1 MPRPSP
7 PLPPRS
13 GSGRRQRVA
22 AGAGQEPPSPTRG
35 GGAGSSRVA
44 EGRKSRRRPLP
55 WVSVGIPAR
64 WSRVR
69 HRRRHQPSWSASTLR
84 CCVGSAL
91 AGVAKGAGACVRMA
105 REELAFGTFSLLG
118 VSLTRL
124 KTFSRRGR
132 NSAEGEEGSI
142 VRGAAL
148 FLNEGLQFRAS
159 PVALPGFC
167 CRFKETVLPQQ

>member
-1 MPRPSP
+1 MLRPSP

-13 GSGRRQRVA
+13 GSGSGCRQRVA
-22 AGAGQEPPSPTRG
+22 AGAGQGPPSPTRG

-55 WVSVGIPAR
+55 WGSVGIPAR
-64 WSRVR
+64 WRRVR

-91 AGVAKGAGACVRMA
+91 AGVARGAGACVCMA
-105 REELAFGTFSLLG
+105 REELAFGTLSLLG

-124 KTFSRRGR
+124 KTFSR
-132 NSAEGEEGSI
+132 
-142 VRGAAL
+142 
-148 FLNEGLQFRAS
+148 
-159 PVALPGFC
+159 
-167 CRFKETVLPQQ
+167 